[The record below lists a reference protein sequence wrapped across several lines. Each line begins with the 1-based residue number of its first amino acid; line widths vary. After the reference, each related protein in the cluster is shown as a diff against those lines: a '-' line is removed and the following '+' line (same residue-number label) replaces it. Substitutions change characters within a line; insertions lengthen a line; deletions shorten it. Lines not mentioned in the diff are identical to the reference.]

1 MPSQAKASLGTFL
14 KLRAPDAD
22 DRQGRPFHQARGRYL
37 FWQKSHSASVPADM
51 TGGPGWGGGRRGATK
66 LDAVLFFMR
75 LHMNFKLNCTNLI
88 IVVIIIKCKFKFQVL
103 SNAERTTWKAK
114 SHVCYVL
121 TCVLKITK
129 CVACAKNETMF
140 SDVTL
145 KRSWFQLIFE
155 TRCTHLLK
163 IASWV

>member
-1 MPSQAKASLGTFL
+1 
-14 KLRAPDAD
+14 
-22 DRQGRPFHQARGRYL
+22 
-37 FWQKSHSASVPADM
+37 M
-51 TGGPGWGGGRRGATK
+51 TGRADPSTKPGVGTYFDKRAILLQFRQIWPVDRRGWGGRRGATK